1 MEIRLRFLEHPRKGR
16 ARHQAIEIGPQI
28 FVRLGKRNDGVG
40 VEERRRR
47 RAVGQG
53 EVVADRPGLQFH
65 LSFHHAVGLAEL
77 RRCKVHAVR
86 VGLALGTQ
94 PVTHDLLHRFLNVVV
109 VEAVPHPRLPGA
121 IRICGQKA
129 RRASIVRV
137 QEFDDDGRFRHGA
150 IARLVAQHRHLGH
163 GPDRAEG
170 RARSLVAQLDD
181 NPLESNAVLVQGDER
196 LVAEGR
202 KRMEIKLQSHANGLA
217 LVPSNVPLR

>member
-65 LSFHHAVGLAEL
+65 LSFHHAVGLLKL
-77 RRCKVHAVR
+77 RLCKLRPVR

-94 PVTHDLLHRFLNVVV
+94 PVSDDLLHGFLNVVV
-109 VEAVPHPRLPGA
+109 VEAVPHPRLPGPIH
-121 IRICGQKA
+121 IRGQKA
-129 RRASIVRV
+129 RRSRIMRV
-137 QEFDDDGRFRHGA
+137 QEFDDDGRFRHRA
-150 IARLVAQHRHLGH
+150 IARLVVEHRHLGH

-170 RARSLVAQLDD
+170 RARSLVAQIDD
-181 NPLESNAVLVQGDER
+181 DRLERDAVLVQGDER

-202 KRMEIKLQSHANGLA
+202 KGMEIELQSHANGLA

>member
-65 LSFHHAVGLAEL
+65 LSFHHAVGLLKL
-77 RRCKVHAVR
+77 RLCKLRPVR

-94 PVTHDLLHRFLNVVV
+94 PVSDDLLHGFVDVEI
-109 VEAVPHPRLPGA
+109 VEAVAQTRLQRA
-121 IRICGQKA
+121 VRIRGDEL
-129 RRASIVRV
+129 RGSWIVLR
-137 QEFDDDGRFRHGA
+137 QILDDDAGFGKRPVSR
-150 IARLVAQHRHLGH
+150 IVAQHRHLGD
-163 GPDRAEG
+163 GPQLPEGGSRGLVREIDDVRLEGRPVLVKGDEHLLAVRSEGMEKELERHAEG
-170 RARSLVAQLDD
+170 SDDRSMIV
-181 NPLESNAVLVQGDER
+181 
-196 LVAEGR
+196 
-202 KRMEIKLQSHANGLA
+202 K
-217 LVPSNVPLR
+217 